1 MRSDLSTAGH
11 PFCGVWELGFFRGV
25 RADTDPEDAD
35 ASATQPSHNVA
46 TFYVRSLYAPD
57 DEGVQAAG
65 VYVGRE
71 AWASFLQGLGERF
84 GMHPIQART
93 SLRGIGGSADA
104 FHDVIQATPE
114 CFTPQVGP
122 GVALAA
128 EPGANE

>member
-1 MRSDLSTAGH
+1 M
-11 PFCGVWELGFFRGV
+11 WELGFFRGV

-35 ASATQPSHNVA
+35 ADADAAASKPAHSVA

-57 DEGVQAAG
+57 DEGVQASG

-84 GMHPIQART
+84 GMHPMQART
-93 SLRGIGGSADA
+93 SLRGIGGSVDA
-104 FHDVIQATPE
+104 FHDVIQARPE
-114 CFTPQVGP
+114 CFVPQMGP

-128 EPGANE
+128 EPGPSE